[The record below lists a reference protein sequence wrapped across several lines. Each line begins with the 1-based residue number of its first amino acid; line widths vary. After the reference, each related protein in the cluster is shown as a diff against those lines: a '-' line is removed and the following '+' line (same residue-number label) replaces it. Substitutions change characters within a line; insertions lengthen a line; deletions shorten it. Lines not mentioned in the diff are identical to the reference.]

1 MNKKSLKDVKVNN
14 TVQVLE
20 YILKEGQISRI
31 EIAEKSGLSP
41 STVSQAV
48 SLLLK
53 DEIVEAVREGES
65 TGGRKPILL
74 QLKANYG
81 CVITVE
87 IRRDGVKAR
96 IFDLGGNLLEEKVLS
111 NRYAAGNRLLKVIG
125 DLIENIQKGN
135 TAMPTKVVGLGLL
148 CQDDLPEYDLMTEF
162 STSLSSDVIR
172 LETAINTRYGVPVK
186 KELLN
191 RYSLDYYLK
200 AVDAKCTDYAYVNI
214 GERITASFVLNRKMI
229 HNSDDSIFDIS
240 SAVLSGNYAG
250 YEHRSGRGV
259 ELAQE
264 AMLRK
269 LSPEALAVK
278 LVQVIKSALLFFP
291 VKDIFIG
298 GQVEELEKI
307 VERVS
312 REFPFQPVIRKSG
325 EPGKQIY
332 DVFARKILIENYRQ
346 LLPEG

>member
-14 TVQVLE
+14 TAQVLE
-20 YILKEGQISRI
+20 YILKEEQISRI

-48 SLLLK
+48 SLLLE

-74 QLKANYG
+74 QMKADYG
-81 CVITVE
+81 CVITAE

-125 DLIENIQKGN
+125 DLVENIQAGK

-229 HNSDDSIFDIS
+229 HNSNDSIFDIS

-250 YEHRSGRGV
+250 YEHRSGRGI

-264 AMLRK
+264 AMLKR
-269 LSPEALAVK
+269 LSPEALAAK

-332 DVFARKILIENYRQ
+332 DVFARKILIENYRR
-346 LLPEG
+346 LLPGG

>member
-74 QLKANYG
+74 QMKANYG

-135 TAMPTKVVGLGLL
+135 TAMPAKVVGLGLL

-259 ELAQE
+259 ELAQ
-264 AMLRK
+264 
-269 LSPEALAVK
+269 
-278 LVQVIKSALLFFP
+278 
-291 VKDIFIG
+291 
-298 GQVEELEKI
+298 
-307 VERVS
+307 
-312 REFPFQPVIRKSG
+312 
-325 EPGKQIY
+325 
-332 DVFARKILIENYRQ
+332 
-346 LLPEG
+346 

>member
-14 TVQVLE
+14 TTQVLE
-20 YILKEGQISRI
+20 YILRQEPVSRI
-31 EIAEKSGLSP
+31 EIAERSGLSP

-48 SLLLK
+48 FFLLG
-53 DEIVEAVREGES
+53 EGVVEEVREGES

-74 QLKANYG
+74 QMKADYG

-87 IRRDGVKAR
+87 IRRDGVKAV
-96 IFDLGGNLLEEKVLS
+96 IFDLGGNRLAEKVLS
-111 NRYAAGNRLLKVIG
+111 GRYTAGNRLLNIIG
-125 DLIENIQKGN
+125 NLVQNIQEGN
-135 TAMPTKVVGLGLL
+135 TDMPAKIIGLGLL

-162 STSLSSDVIR
+162 TTSLSSDVIR
-172 LETAINTRYGVPVK
+172 LETALSTRYGIPVK

-191 RYSLDYYLK
+191 RYNLDYYMK
-200 AVDAKCTDYAYVNI
+200 TADAKCTDYAYVNI

-250 YEHRSGRGV
+250 YERSPGRGV
-259 ELAQE
+259 ALAQE
-264 AMLRK
+264 TALKK
-269 LSPEALAVK
+269 LSPEVLAEK

-298 GQVEELEKI
+298 GQAEGLGQI
-307 VERVS
+307 VERVIQ
-312 REFPFQPVIRKSG
+312 EFPLQPVIRKAG

-332 DVFARKILIENYRQ
+332 DVFAQRILLENYRR
-346 LLPEG
+346 LVTES